1 MDGEYQWEYDEED
14 GEDYEWEYETEDE
27 ESEGGEEKDTDTKED
42 EALEDQDL
50 PDPFSSAPPKVTVKS
65 NTDAK

>member
-27 ESEGGEEKDTDTKED
+27 ESERGEEKDIDNKDD
-42 EALEDQDL
+42 EALEDEDL
-50 PDPFSSAPPKVTVKS
+50 PDPFSSAPSKVTVKS